1 MKTSKTIKNVQTERT
16 RLLPHSNVPR
26 SLCMFVY
33 MYNCEHAYFP
43 VVLSFCCREL
53 QINYSARPLSI
64 YAHTALRLSM
74 WVWGR
79 RRKQTGKIVEKMTQ
93 SGEKVMKPSAKK
105 GIKLHPLH
113 HDIILSKFKCSR
125 TLEDPMSLG
134 VAPLWAKSGS
144 HLSTMSIGTNIPD
157 VMYSAKLQT
166 EACVMGGSAFYQWLT
181 RLLPTGDKIC
191 EDEDN
196 GFWHCC

>member
-1 MKTSKTIKNVQTERT
+1 
-16 RLLPHSNVPR
+16 
-26 SLCMFVY
+26 MFVY

-53 QINYSARPLSI
+53 QINYSAWPLSI
-64 YAHTALRLSM
+64 YAHTGLRLSM

-79 RRKQTGKIVEKMTQ
+79 RRKTQ
-93 SGEKVMKPSAKK
+93 ADRKDRQKDDTKWEKVKKQSAKK

-125 TLEDPMSLG
+125 TLGDPMSLG

-144 HLSTMSIGTNIPD
+144 HLSTMSIRTNIPD

-166 EACVMGGSAFYQWLT
+166 EAHVSVHVFGGGFCF
-181 RLLPTGDKIC
+181 LPVTDKIIT
-191 EDEDN
+191 N
-196 GFWHCC
+196 WRQNTWGWR